1 MCSSIENQNGPKC
14 LAIKLT
20 AIIEA
25 QILVILFRFFP
36 KSLLKL
42 KPSNSFPIIIVQS
55 YKG

>member
-25 QILVILFRFFP
+25 QILVIRLTFFFSFLILKAKAIELF
-36 KSLLKL
+36 
-42 KPSNSFPIIIVQS
+42 SN
-55 YKG
+55 Y